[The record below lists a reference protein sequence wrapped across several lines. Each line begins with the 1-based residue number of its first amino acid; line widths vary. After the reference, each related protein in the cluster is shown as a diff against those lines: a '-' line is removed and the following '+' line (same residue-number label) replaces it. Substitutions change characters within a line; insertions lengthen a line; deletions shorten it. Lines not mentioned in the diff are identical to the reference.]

1 MSEYV
6 NGYSGRTS
14 SLPFCSP
21 SFLAHLPA
29 VSLSCLLTTQDWP
42 LGPLQAALGF
52 PSLAPQHTIAAPV
65 DIVYS
70 SLPPRLDHRL
80 DCSVTRLHR
89 RLDYPRH
96 LHISLSISAVR
107 EDAAATQVPVL
118 LLILRYLAY
127 YHPHPSFCIIPSPL
141 LWCPLF
147 QPLPQDVKAVQR
159 YTQPH
164 PPHSTP
170 ALVLQ
175 PFATHLIRSRII
187 PRCFPLPSLAAGR
200 YRRLAVLLARGDSL
214 EYGNPAMV
222 LALAPKAFRGLIQLT
237 TLAIWSSPTTAR
249 LVIDVTGVMV
259 RRIHRASQQWLWL

>member
-1 MSEYV
+1 MSEYARTNRVAKITLTPV
-6 NGYSGRTS
+6 NRYSGHTS
-14 SLPFCSP
+14 SLPESVLL
-21 SFLAHLPA
+21 SFLPRPFARCFFE
-29 VSLSCLLTTQDWP
+29 LSI
-42 LGPLQAALGF
+42 AALGF
-52 PSLAPQHTIAAPV
+52 PSLAPQHTITAPV
-65 DIVYS
+65 DIVYRLLS
-70 SLPPRLDHRL
+70 NAPP
-80 DCSVTRLHR
+80 SR
-89 RLDYPRH
+89 RLDYPRR

-118 LLILRYLAY
+118 LLIWRYLAY
-127 YHPHPSFCIIPSPL
+127 YHPHPSFCIIPLSSPL
-141 LWCPLF
+141 
-147 QPLPQDVKAVQR
+147 AVQR

-175 PFATHLIRSRII
+175 PFATDLIRSRII

-259 RRIHRASQQWLWL
+259 RRIHRARQQWLWL